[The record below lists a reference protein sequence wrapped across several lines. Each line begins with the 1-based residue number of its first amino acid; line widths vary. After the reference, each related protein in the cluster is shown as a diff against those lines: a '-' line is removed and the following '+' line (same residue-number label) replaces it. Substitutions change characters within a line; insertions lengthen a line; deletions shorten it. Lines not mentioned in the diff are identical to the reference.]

1 MLDVSDPAAVQAA
14 VGGVAERRG
23 HIHVLVN
30 CAAIA
35 PMVGVLDI
43 TPEQW
48 QRVID
53 INLNGYFYMSQA
65 AARNMVEHGGGV
77 IVNIS
82 SCNSFIVESP
92 YADYNAAKGG
102 VNLLTQS
109 MAFELAHR
117 GVRCVAVAPGM
128 TMTPMMDFTNDQET
142 YRSYMEKIPM
152 RRPALPRDQANV
164 VLFLASD
171 DAAYVTG
178 ITIRVDGGI
187 MQGFWADPRMAPPAV
202 PGAVGEHVTGARPGW
217 DRTRGRRG
225 DGRTYDAAHAR
236 LSAAA
241 GRGACAPTRCTPT
254 RPPRSGSCSTCA
266 RSSRT
271 ADVAARRGVGGR
283 SSRRSSTPSISTT
296 SATPTGRRRHLDVRR
311 DARRAPTTDGIL
323 VLPRRAGRLRAL
335 LRQPDGR
342 RRRTSATRSPSRSP
356 RAWPPISSS
365 AGTRPGRPRHR
376 RTCRSSRAAPTA
388 MRPCVT
394 CST

>member
-1 MLDVSDPAAVQAA
+1 MRRFEDRTVIVTGAAQGMGQEFSWRFADEGAYVVGVDLNGEGLAETQAKGPAGRFEPLVLDVSDPSAVAAA

-23 HIHVLVN
+23 RIHVLVN
-30 CAAIA
+30 AAAIA
-35 PMVGVLDI
+35 PMVGVLEI

-65 AARNMVEHGGGV
+65 AARNMVENGGGV

-128 TMTPMMDFTNDQET
+128 TMTPMMDFTNDQDT

-152 RRPALPRDQANV
+152 RRPALPSDQANV

-171 DAAYVTG
+171 EAAYVTG

-187 MQGFWADPRMAPPAV
+187 MQGFWADPRSAPPAL
-202 PGAVGEHVTGARPGW
+202 PGTG
-217 DRTRGRRG
+217 D
-225 DGRTYDAAHAR
+225 
-236 LSAAA
+236 
-241 GRGACAPTRCTPT
+241 
-254 RPPRSGSCSTCA
+254 
-266 RSSRT
+266 
-271 ADVAARRGVGGR
+271 
-283 SSRRSSTPSISTT
+283 
-296 SATPTGRRRHLDVRR
+296 
-311 DARRAPTTDGIL
+311 
-323 VLPRRAGRLRAL
+323 
-335 LRQPDGR
+335 
-342 RRRTSATRSPSRSP
+342 
-356 RAWPPISSS
+356 
-365 AGTRPGRPRHR
+365 
-376 RTCRSSRAAPTA
+376 
-388 MRPCVT
+388 
-394 CST
+394 

>member
-1 MLDVSDPAAVQAA
+1 MRRFDEKIVIVTGAAQGMGREFSWRFAEEGAHVVGVDINAEGLAETLAEGPAGRIEPLTLDVSDPAAVQAA
-14 VGGVAERRG
+14 VRGVAERHGR
-23 HIHVLVN
+23 IHVLVN
-30 CAAIA
+30 AAAIA

-53 INLNGYFYMSQA
+53 VNLNGYFYMSQA

-128 TMTPMMDFTNDQET
+128 TMTPMMDFTDDQDT
-142 YRSYMEKIPM
+142 YRSYMQKIPL

-171 DAAYVTG
+171 EAAYVTG

-187 MQGFWADPRMAPPAV
+187 MQGFWADPQMAPPIV
-202 PGAVGEHVTGARPGW
+202 P
-217 DRTRGRRG
+217 
-225 DGRTYDAAHAR
+225 
-236 LSAAA
+236 
-241 GRGACAPTRCTPT
+241 
-254 RPPRSGSCSTCA
+254 
-266 RSSRT
+266 
-271 ADVAARRGVGGR
+271 ADE
-283 SSRRSSTPSISTT
+283 S
-296 SATPTGRRRHLDVRR
+296 
-311 DARRAPTTDGIL
+311 
-323 VLPRRAGRLRAL
+323 
-335 LRQPDGR
+335 
-342 RRRTSATRSPSRSP
+342 
-356 RAWPPISSS
+356 
-365 AGTRPGRPRHR
+365 
-376 RTCRSSRAAPTA
+376 
-388 MRPCVT
+388 
-394 CST
+394 